1 MTGVG
6 SVYGEA
12 LYSLAQEENL
22 TEVILQQLTALDQ
35 AFSQDPDFIR
45 LLGSPTLSK
54 AERCGI
60 LDDSFRGK
68 IAPYLLNFMKILT
81 EKGYMGHFSQCC
93 KEYRLRYQ
101 AEHNILCV
109 QAVTAIPLSGEQ
121 IDRLSA
127 KLQQLTGKSIDLHN
141 RVDPSVLGGVRLDYD
156 GKRLEDTLAH
166 RMDAIREL
174 LRSNVL

>member
-68 IAPYLLNFMKILT
+68 LEPYLLNFMKILT

-101 AEHNILCV
+101 TEHNILSV

-121 IDRLSA
+121 IGKLTA
-127 KLQQLTGKSIDLHN
+127 KLQQLTGKTIDLHN

>member
-12 LYSLAQEENL
+12 LYSLAKEENRSQP
-22 TEVILQQLTALDQ
+22 ILEQLTVLEA

-45 LLGSPTLSK
+45 LLNSPTLTK
-54 AERCGI
+54 VERCAI

-68 IAPYLLNFMKILT
+68 VDPYLLNFMKILT
-81 EKGYMGHFSQCC
+81 EKGYMNYFTQCC

-101 AEHNILCV
+101 SDHNILSV
-109 QAVTAIPLSGEQ
+109 QAVTAVPLSREQ
-121 IDRLSA
+121 TLKLSA
-127 KLQQLTGKSIDLHN
+127 KLEQLTGKTIDLRN
-141 RVDPSVLGGVRLDYD
+141 KVDPAVLGGVRLDYD

-166 RMDAIREL
+166 RMESIREL
-174 LRSNVL
+174 LRSSVL

>member
-22 TEVILQQLTALDQ
+22 TEVILEQLTALDQ

-54 AERCGI
+54 AERCNI
-60 LDDSFRGK
+60 LDDSFRGRLE
-68 IAPYLLNFMKILT
+68 PYLLNFMKILT

-101 AEHNILCV
+101 TEHNILSV
-109 QAVTAIPLSGEQ
+109 QAVTAIPLSQEQ
-121 IDRLSA
+121 IDKLTA
-127 KLQQLTGKSIDLHN
+127 KLRQLTGKNIDLHN
-141 RVDPSVLGGVRLDYD
+141 RVDPTVLGGVRLDYD

-166 RMDAIREL
+166 RMEAIREL

>member
-22 TEVILQQLTALDQ
+22 TEVILEQLTALDQ

-54 AERCGI
+54 AERCNI
-60 LDDSFRGK
+60 LDDSFRGRLE
-68 IAPYLLNFMKILT
+68 PYLLNFMKILT

-101 AEHNILCV
+101 TEHNILSV
-109 QAVTAIPLSGEQ
+109 QAVTAIPLSQEQ
-121 IDRLSA
+121 IDKLTA
-127 KLQQLTGKSIDLHN
+127 KLRQLTGKNIDLHN
-141 RVDPSVLGGVRLDYD
+141 RVDPTVLGGVRLDYD
-156 GKRLEDTLAH
+156 G
-166 RMDAIREL
+166 
-174 LRSNVL
+174 

>member
-12 LYSLAQEENL
+12 LYSLAKDENL
-22 TEVILQQLTALDQ
+22 SLPILEELTCLEA

-45 LLGSPTLSK
+45 LLSSPNLTK
-54 AERCGI
+54 AERCAI

-68 IAPYLLNFMKILT
+68 LQPYVLNFLKILT
-81 EKGYMGHFSQCC
+81 EKGYMTFFAQCC

-101 AEHNILCV
+101 ADHNILSV
-109 QAVTAIPLSGEQ
+109 QAVTAIALSKEQ
-121 IDRLSA
+121 ADKLSA
-127 KLQQLTGKSIDLHN
+127 KLEQLTGKTIELHN
-141 RVDPSVLGGVRLDYD
+141 RVDPAVLGGVRLDYD

-166 RMDAIREL
+166 RMAAIREL
-174 LRSNVL
+174 LSSSVL